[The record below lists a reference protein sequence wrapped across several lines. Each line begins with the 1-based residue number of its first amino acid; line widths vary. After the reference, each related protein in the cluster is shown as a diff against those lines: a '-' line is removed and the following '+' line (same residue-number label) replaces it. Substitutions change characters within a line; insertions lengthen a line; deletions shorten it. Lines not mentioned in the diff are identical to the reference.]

1 MLAPSLIPKAF
12 GFGLVY
18 FFLSFR
24 LIKKFAK
31 KIELLVL
38 SF

>member
-1 MLAPSLIPKAF
+1 MLAPYLIPKAL

-24 LIKKFAK
+24 LIKKIATK
-31 KIELLVL
+31 K
-38 SF
+38 